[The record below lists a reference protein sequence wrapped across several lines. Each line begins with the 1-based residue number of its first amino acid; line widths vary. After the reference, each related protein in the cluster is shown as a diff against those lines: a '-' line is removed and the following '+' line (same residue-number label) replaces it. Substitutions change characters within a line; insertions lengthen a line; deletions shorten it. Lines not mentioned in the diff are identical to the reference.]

1 MKIKSFS
8 LLEIIIAIVLIA
20 IITSFAIPKFTN
32 MNYNANISTLKSQ
45 SALIQN
51 AIVNL
56 KSKNILLSN
65 NQEITI
71 LDEATQDKSGEKLFS
86 KVINF
91 SIISTNTTK
100 KESGMWAK
108 TSNNSYNFY
117 LLSDKSILF
126 SFENDKF
133 TCKSSVE
140 LCKEIE

>member
-45 SALIQN
+45 LALIQN
-51 AIVNL
+51 AIVNQ
-56 KSKNILLSN
+56 KSKNILLSSE
-65 NQEITI
+65 QEMIS
-71 LDEATQDKSGEKLFS
+71 LDDAIQNSSGERLFS
-86 KVINF
+86 KVIDF
-91 SIISTNTTK
+91 LIISTNNTN

-108 TSNNSYNFY
+108 ISNNSYDFY
-117 LLSDKSILF
+117 LSSDKNISF
-126 SFENDKF
+126 SFDDGKF
-133 TCKSSVE
+133 LCKSSVE

>member
-65 NQEITI
+65 NEEII
-71 LDEATQDKSGEKLFS
+71 SLDEATSNSSGERLFS
-86 KVINF
+86 KVIDF
-91 SIISTNTTK
+91 SIISTNNTK

-108 TSNNSYNFY
+108 TSNNSYTFY
-117 LLSDKSILF
+117 LSNDKNITF
-126 SFENDKF
+126 SFENEKF
-133 TCKSSVE
+133 LCKSSVE

>member
-65 NQEITI
+65 NQEIIT
-71 LDEATQDKSGEKLFS
+71 LDEATSNSSGEKLFS
-86 KVINF
+86 KVIDF
-91 SIISTNTTK
+91 SIISTNNTK

-108 TSNNSYNFY
+108 TSNNSYTFY
-117 LLSDKSILF
+117 LSPDKNILF
-126 SFENDKF
+126 SFEDEKII
-133 TCKSSVE
+133 CKSSIE
-140 LCKEIE
+140 LCNEIE

>member
-51 AIVNL
+51 AIVNQ

-65 NQEITI
+65 NQEIIT
-71 LDEATQDKSGEKLFS
+71 LDEATSNSSGERLFS
-86 KVINF
+86 KVIDF
-91 SIISTNTTK
+91 SIISTNNTK

-108 TSNNSYNFY
+108 TSNNSYTFY
-117 LLSDKSILF
+117 LSNDKNITF
-126 SFENDKF
+126 SFENEKF
-133 TCKSSVE
+133 LCKSSVE

>member
-1 MKIKSFS
+1 MKIKGFS

-65 NQEITI
+65 NQEIIT
-71 LDEATQDKSGEKLFS
+71 LDEATSNSSGEKLFS
-86 KVINF
+86 KVIDF
-91 SIISTNTTK
+91 SIISTNNTK

-108 TSNNSYNFY
+108 ISNNSYTFY
-117 LLSDKSILF
+117 LSNDKNITF
-126 SFENDKF
+126 SFENEKF
-133 TCKSSVE
+133 LCKSSVE

>member
-20 IITSFAIPKFTN
+20 VITSFAIQKFTN

-65 NQEITI
+65 NQEISS
-71 LDEATQDKSGEKLFS
+71 LDEATLNSSGEKLFS
-86 KVINF
+86 KVIDF
-91 SIISTNTTK
+91 SIISTNNTK

-108 TSNNSYNFY
+108 ISNNSYTFY
-117 LLSDKSILF
+117 LSTDKNIEF
-126 SFENDKF
+126 SFENENF
-133 TCKSSVE
+133 LCKSSVE
-140 LCKEIE
+140 LCSEIE

>member
-45 SALIQN
+45 LALIQN
-51 AIVNL
+51 AIVNQ

-65 NQEITI
+65 NEEII
-71 LDEATQDKSGEKLFS
+71 SLDEATSNSSGEKLFS
-86 KVINF
+86 KVIDF
-91 SIISTNTTK
+91 SIISTNNTK

-108 TSNNSYNFY
+108 TSNNSYTFY
-117 LLSDKSILF
+117 LSNDKNITF
-126 SFENDKF
+126 SFENEKF
-133 TCKSSVE
+133 LCKSSVE

>member
-65 NQEITI
+65 NEEII
-71 LDEATQDKSGEKLFS
+71 SLDEATSNSSGEKLFS
-86 KVINF
+86 KVIDF
-91 SIISTNTTK
+91 SIISTNNTK

-108 TSNNSYNFY
+108 TSNNSYTFY
-117 LLSDKSILF
+117 LSNDKNITF
-126 SFENDKF
+126 SFENEKF
-133 TCKSSVE
+133 LCKSSVE

>member
-65 NQEITI
+65 NQEIIT
-71 LDEATQDKSGEKLFS
+71 LDEATSNSSGEKLFS
-86 KVINF
+86 KVIDF
-91 SIISTNTTK
+91 SIISTNNTK

-108 TSNNSYNFY
+108 TSNNSYTFY
-117 LLSDKSILF
+117 LSNDKNITF
-126 SFENDKF
+126 SFENEKF
-133 TCKSSVE
+133 LCKSSVE
-140 LCKEIE
+140 LCKEIN

>member
-1 MKIKSFS
+1 
-8 LLEIIIAIVLIA
+8 
-20 IITSFAIPKFTN
+20 

-65 NQEITI
+65 NQEIIT
-71 LDEATQDKSGEKLFS
+71 LDEATSNSSGEKLFS
-86 KVINF
+86 KVIDF
-91 SIISTNTTK
+91 SIISTNNTK

-108 TSNNSYNFY
+108 TSNNSYTFY
-117 LLSDKSILF
+117 LSNDKNITF
-126 SFENDKF
+126 SFENEKF
-133 TCKSSVE
+133 LCKSSVE